1 MTITVSRLLGF
12 ERSTVITPLS
22 AHWFASMLVAKELII
37 LGDRVIHLVK
47 NSRSWIS
54 HRLVESVFG
63 APSVPLYEVYDPSQ
77 QD

>member
-1 MTITVSRLLGF
+1 MTITVSGLLGF
-12 ERSTVITPLS
+12 ERSAIITPLS

-47 NSRSWIS
+47 NSSGWIC
-54 HRLVESVFG
+54 HRLVKSVFG
-63 APSVPLYEVYDPSQ
+63 APCVPLYEVYDPSQ